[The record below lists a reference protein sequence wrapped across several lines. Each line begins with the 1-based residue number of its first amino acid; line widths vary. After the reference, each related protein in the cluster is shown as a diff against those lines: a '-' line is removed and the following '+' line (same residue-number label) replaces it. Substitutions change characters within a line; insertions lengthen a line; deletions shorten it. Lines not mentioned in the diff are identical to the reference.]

1 MANLL
6 IVTEKPSVA
15 KSIASALG
23 VKENEKHEGYI
34 EGFSDYFGIKVW
46 VTWCL
51 GHLVQMSNPE
61 AYDPKYAK
69 WRLEDLP
76 ILPEEFRYEVIP
88 ETEKQF
94 RIVAE
99 LMNLVGKSEQDK
111 REKSTLSQ
119 GNKFLVPVERLICAT
134 DAGREGE
141 LIFRLVYH
149 KAGCTK
155 PFDRLWISSMEDS
168 AIREGFHTLR
178 PSFEYD
184 NLYQAAL
191 CRERADWIVGINAT
205 RLFSCLYKQTLN
217 VGRVMTPTLAMV
229 VMRDAAIRAFSPEAF
244 YTVQLELA
252 GCSVTSRRFKD
263 RSEAEELLKSCQA
276 EGSADILEVTRKA
289 KTENP
294 PLRYDLTSLQRDAS
308 RICGFTAQQ
317 TLDYLQSL
325 YEKKVVTYPRTD
337 SHYLTSDMKPNL
349 VSLIHASS
357 EKLGLMTDGTNLTA
371 GAGRVINDSKVTD
384 HHAILPTR
392 HLKDADLR
400 ILSNG
405 ERKILTL
412 VTVRAATA
420 ISPPCRYDET
430 VIRMMCGG
438 EAFSLK
444 GRTVTDKG
452 WRMIEEQL
460 IPPKTRKKEPDTGAF
475 REGSRIPIDKASL
488 NEGRTSPP
496 ARYSEDTLLHSMETA
511 GNGGT
516 DSSGSETAKIPEDAE
531 RRGLGTS
538 ATRAGIIEKLVKKG
552 FLARSRDKKKLLL
565 RATDKG
571 TALITVMP
579 ELIQS
584 VALTADWEEKLLQIE
599 RGEYSPDRFMQEI
612 EQMVTELVSTYEAAG
627 DPEILLPSRRVTGKC
642 PHCGSDI
649 IETGKGWKC
658 TGRDCRFMI
667 WKENAYFNS
676 IGISLTEKMAEDLI
690 SNGRILVNSCL
701 SKKSGKRYAAVITL
715 ETGPDGIVHYSM
727 TFPDKTR
734 K

>member
-1 MANLL
+1 MILV
-6 IVTEKPSVA
+6 ITEKPSVA
-15 KSIASALG
+15 QSLALVIG
-23 VKENEKHEGYI
+23 AGKRHEGYL
-34 EGFSDYFGIKVW
+34 EGNGYLVS
-46 VTWCL
+46 WCI
-51 GHLVQMSNPE
+51 GHLVELAPPD
-61 AYDPKYAK
+61 AYDEKLRK
-69 WRLEDLP
+69 WRYEDLP
-76 ILPEEFRYEVIP
+76 VLPQEWKYEVSP
-88 ETEKQF
+88 STKKQF
-94 RIVAE
+94 EVLKK
-99 LMNLVGKSEQDK
+99 LMGRKD
-111 REKSTLSQ
+111 
-119 GNKFLVPVERLICAT
+119 VERLICAT

-229 VMRDAAIRAFSPEAF
+229 VMRDAAIRAFSAEAF

-252 GCSVTSRRFKD
+252 GCTVTSRRFKD
-263 RSEAEELLKSCQA
+263 RSEAEELLNTCKA

-294 PLRYDLTSLQRDAS
+294 PLLYDLTSLQRDAS

-337 SHYLTSDMKPNL
+337 SHYLTSDMKPKL
-349 VSLIHASS
+349 VSLVQASS
-357 EKLGLMTDGTNLTA
+357 EKLGLRVDGTHLA
-371 GAGRVINDSKVTD
+371 IGAERIINDSKVTD

-412 VTVRAATA
+412 VTVRAASA

-430 VIRMMCGG
+430 VIRMTCGG

-452 WRMIEEQL
+452 WHMIEEQL
-460 IPPKTRKKEPDTGAF
+460 IPPKTKKKEPDTGAF

-496 ARYSEDTLLHSMETA
+496 ASYSEDTLLHSMETA

-579 ELIQS
+579 ELTQS
-584 VALTADWEEKLLQIE
+584 VALTADWEEKLLRIE
-599 RGEYSPDRFMQEI
+599 RGEYSPDLFMQEI

-627 DPEILLPSRRVTGKC
+627 DPEILLPSRRVIGKC

-676 IGISLTEKMAEDLI
+676 LGISLTEKMAEDLI

-715 ETGPDGIVHYSM
+715 ETGPDGTVHYSM

-734 K
+734 

>member
-1 MANLL
+1 MILV
-6 IVTEKPSVA
+6 ITEKPSVA
-15 KSIASALG
+15 QSLALVIG
-23 VKENEKHEGYI
+23 AGKRHEGYL
-34 EGFSDYFGIKVW
+34 EGNGYLVS
-46 VTWCL
+46 WCI
-51 GHLVQMSNPE
+51 GHLVELAPPD
-61 AYDPKYAK
+61 AYDEKLRK
-69 WRLEDLP
+69 WRYEDLP
-76 ILPEEFRYEVIP
+76 VLPQEWKYEVSP
-88 ETEKQF
+88 STKKQF
-94 RIVAE
+94 EVLKK
-99 LMNLVGKSEQDK
+99 LMGRKD
-111 REKSTLSQ
+111 
-119 GNKFLVPVERLICAT
+119 VERLICAT

-229 VMRDAAIRAFSPEAF
+229 VMRDATIRAFSPEAF

-294 PLRYDLTSLQRDAS
+294 PLLYDLTSLQRDAS

-337 SHYLTSDMKPNL
+337 SHYLTSDMKPKL
-349 VSLIHASS
+349 VSLVQASS
-357 EKLGLMTDGTNLTA
+357 EKLGLRVDGTHLA
-371 GAGRVINDSKVTD
+371 IGAERIINDSKVTD

-412 VTVRAATA
+412 VTVRAASA

-430 VIRMMCGG
+430 VIRMTCGG

-452 WRMIEEQL
+452 WHMIEEQL
-460 IPPKTRKKEPDTGAF
+460 IPPKTKKKEPDTGAF

-496 ARYSEDTLLHSMETA
+496 ASYSEDTLLHSMETA

-584 VALTADWEEKLLQIE
+584 VALTADWEEKLLRIE
-599 RGEYSPDRFMQEI
+599 RGEYSPDLFMQEI

-627 DPEILLPSRRVTGKC
+627 DPEILLPSRRVIGKC

-676 IGISLTEKMAEDLI
+676 LGISLTEKMAEDLI

-715 ETGPDGIVHYSM
+715 ETGPDGTVHYSM
-727 TFPDKTR
+727 TFPDRTR
-734 K
+734 

>member
-1 MANLL
+1 MKLVIA
-6 IVTEKPSVA
+6 EKPSVA
-15 KSIASALG
+15 QSIARVIGAAGRKDGYL
-23 VKENEKHEGYI
+23 EGNGYLV
-34 EGFSDYFGIKVW
+34 S
-46 VTWCL
+46 WCV
-51 GHLVQMSNPE
+51 GHLVELSAPE
-61 AYDPKYAK
+61 TYDERYSK

-76 ILPEEFRYEVIP
+76 ILPDSWLYQVSP
-88 ETEKQF
+88 GTKKQF
-94 RIVAE
+94 GILKE
-99 LMNLVGKSEQDK
+99 LMK
-111 REKSTLSQ
+111 
-119 GNKFLVPVERLICAT
+119 RLICAT

-155 PFDRLWISSMEDS
+155 PFDRLWISSMEDA
-168 AIREGFHTLR
+168 AIREGFRTLR
-178 PSFEYD
+178 PSSDYD

-191 CRERADWIVGINAT
+191 CRERADWIVGNNTT

-229 VMRDAAIRAFSPEAF
+229 VMRDAAIHAFSPEAF

-263 RSEAEELLKSCQA
+263 RSEAEELLNACKA
-276 EGSADILEVTRKA
+276 EVSADIVEVTCTE

-294 PLRYDLTSLQRDAS
+294 PLLYDLTSLQRDAS

-337 SHYLTSDMKPNL
+337 SHYLTSDMKPGL
-349 VSLIHASS
+349 VSLVHASS
-357 EKLGLMTDGTNLTA
+357 EKLGLMTDGADLAA

-412 VTVRAATA
+412 VTVRAASA
-420 ISPPCRYDET
+420 ISPPCRFNET
-430 VIRMMCGG
+430 VIRMTCGG

-488 NEGRTSPP
+488 NEGKTSPP
-496 ARYSEDTLLHSMETA
+496 ASYSEDTLLHSMETA

-516 DSSGSETAKIPEDAE
+516 DTGGSETAWIPEDAE

-552 FLARSRDKKKLLL
+552 FLARSREKKKLLL
-565 RATDKG
+565 KATDKG

-690 SNGRILVNSCL
+690 SNGRILVNSCV
-701 SKKSGKRYAAVITL
+701 SKKNGKRYAAVITL
-715 ETGPDGIVHYSM
+715 ETGPDGTVHYSM

-734 K
+734 

>member
-1 MANLL
+1 
-6 IVTEKPSVA
+6 
-15 KSIASALG
+15 
-23 VKENEKHEGYI
+23 
-34 EGFSDYFGIKVW
+34 
-46 VTWCL
+46 
-51 GHLVQMSNPE
+51 
-61 AYDPKYAK
+61 
-69 WRLEDLP
+69 
-76 ILPEEFRYEVIP
+76 
-88 ETEKQF
+88 
-94 RIVAE
+94 
-99 LMNLVGKSEQDK
+99 
-111 REKSTLSQ
+111 
-119 GNKFLVPVERLICAT
+119 
-134 DAGREGE
+134 
-141 LIFRLVYH
+141 
-149 KAGCTK
+149 
-155 PFDRLWISSMEDS
+155 
-168 AIREGFHTLR
+168 
-178 PSFEYD
+178 
-184 NLYQAAL
+184 
-191 CRERADWIVGINAT
+191 
-205 RLFSCLYKQTLN
+205 
-217 VGRVMTPTLAMV
+217 MTPTLAMV
-229 VMRDAAIRAFSPEAF
+229 VMRDATIRAFSPEAF

-294 PLRYDLTSLQRDAS
+294 PLLYDLTSLQRDAS

-337 SHYLTSDMKPNL
+337 SHYLTSDMKPKL
-349 VSLIHASS
+349 VSLVQASS
-357 EKLGLMTDGTNLTA
+357 EKLGLRVDGTHLA
-371 GAGRVINDSKVTD
+371 IGAERIINDSKVTD

-412 VTVRAATA
+412 VTVRAASA

-430 VIRMMCGG
+430 VIRMTCGG

-452 WRMIEEQL
+452 WHMIEEQL
-460 IPPKTRKKEPDTGAF
+460 IPPKTKKKEPDTGAF

-496 ARYSEDTLLHSMETA
+496 ASYSEDTLLHSMETA

-584 VALTADWEEKLLQIE
+584 VALTADWEEKLLRIE
-599 RGEYSPDRFMQEI
+599 RGEYSPDLFMQEI

-627 DPEILLPSRRVTGKC
+627 DPEILLPSRRVIGKC

-676 IGISLTEKMAEDLI
+676 LGISLTEKMAEDLI

-715 ETGPDGIVHYSM
+715 ETGPDGTVHYSM
-727 TFPDKTR
+727 AFPDKTG
-734 K
+734 

>member
-1 MANLL
+1 MILV
-6 IVTEKPSVA
+6 ITEKPSVA
-15 KSIASALG
+15 QSLARVIGAGKR
-23 VKENEKHEGYI
+23 HEGYL
-34 EGFSDYFGIKVW
+34 EGNGYLVS
-46 VTWCL
+46 WCI
-51 GHLVQMSNPE
+51 GHLVELAPPD
-61 AYDPKYAK
+61 AYDEKLRK
-69 WRLEDLP
+69 WRYEDLP
-76 ILPEEFRYEVIP
+76 VLPQEWKYEVSP
-88 ETEKQF
+88 GTKKQF
-94 RIVAE
+94 EVLKKLIGR
-99 LMNLVGKSEQDK
+99 KD
-111 REKSTLSQ
+111 
-119 GNKFLVPVERLICAT
+119 VERLICAT

-168 AIREGFHTLR
+168 AIREGFRTLR
-178 PSFEYD
+178 PSSEYD

-229 VMRDAAIRAFSPEAF
+229 VMRDATIRAFSPEAF

-252 GCSVTSRRFKD
+252 GCSVTSRRFQD
-263 RSEAEELLKSCQA
+263 RSEAEELLNTCKA

-294 PLRYDLTSLQRDAS
+294 PLLYDLTSLQRDAS

-337 SHYLTSDMKPNL
+337 SHYLTSDMKPGL
-349 VSLIHASS
+349 VSLVHASS
-357 EKLGLMTDGTNLTA
+357 EKLGLRTDGTDLAA

-412 VTVRAATA
+412 VTVRAASA
-420 ISPPCRYDET
+420 ISPPCRFDET
-430 VIRMMCGG
+430 VIRMTCGG

-452 WRMIEEQL
+452 WHMIEEQL

-496 ARYSEDTLLHSMETA
+496 ASYSEDTLLHSMETA

-627 DPEILLPSRRVTGKC
+627 DPEILLPSRRVIGKC

-715 ETGPDGIVHYSM
+715 ETGPDGTVHYSM
-727 TFPDKTR
+727 AFPDKTR
-734 K
+734 

>member
-1 MANLL
+1 MILV
-6 IVTEKPSVA
+6 ITEKPSVA
-15 KSIASALG
+15 QSLARVIGAGKR
-23 VKENEKHEGYI
+23 HEGYL
-34 EGFSDYFGIKVW
+34 EGSGYLVS
-46 VTWCL
+46 WCI
-51 GHLVQMSNPE
+51 GHLIELAPPE
-61 AYDPKYAK
+61 AYDEKLRK
-69 WRLEDLP
+69 WRYEDLP
-76 ILPEEFRYEVIP
+76 VLPQEWKYEVSP
-88 ETEKQF
+88 DTKKQF
-94 RIVAE
+94 EVLKK
-99 LMNLVGKSEQDK
+99 LMGRKDVD
-111 REKSTLSQ
+111 
-119 GNKFLVPVERLICAT
+119 RLICAT

-155 PFDRLWISSMEDS
+155 PFDRLWISSMEDT
-168 AIREGFHTLR
+168 AIREGFRTLR
-178 PSFEYD
+178 PSSDYD

-244 YTVQLELA
+244 FTVQLELA
-252 GCSVTSRRFKD
+252 GCTVTSRRFQD
-263 RSEAEELLKSCQA
+263 RSEAEELLNTCKA
-276 EGSADILEVTRKA
+276 EGSAEILEVTRKE

-294 PLRYDLTSLQRDAS
+294 PLLYDLTNLQRDAS

-317 TLDYLQSL
+317 TLNYLQSL

-349 VSLIHASS
+349 VSLVHASS
-357 EKLGLMTDGTNLTA
+357 EKLGLMTDGTDLTA
-371 GAGRVINDSKVTD
+371 GAGRVINDPKVTD

-412 VTVRAATA
+412 VTVRAASA

-430 VIRMMCGG
+430 VIRMTCGG

-452 WRMIEEQL
+452 WHMIEEQL

-488 NEGRTSPP
+488 NEGKTSPP
-496 ARYSEDTLLHSMETA
+496 ASYSEDTLLHSMETA

-538 ATRAGIIEKLVKKG
+538 ATRAGVIEKLVKKG
-552 FLARSRDKKKLLL
+552 FLERNREKKKLLL
-565 RATDKG
+565 KATDKG
-571 TALITVMP
+571 TSLITVMP

-642 PHCGSDI
+642 PHCGSYI

-658 TGRDCRFMI
+658 TGRDCRFMV

-715 ETGPDGIVHYSM
+715 ETGPDGAVHYSM
-727 TFPDKTR
+727 TFPNKTR
-734 K
+734 

>member
-1 MANLL
+1 
-6 IVTEKPSVA
+6 
-15 KSIASALG
+15 
-23 VKENEKHEGYI
+23 
-34 EGFSDYFGIKVW
+34 
-46 VTWCL
+46 
-51 GHLVQMSNPE
+51 
-61 AYDPKYAK
+61 
-69 WRLEDLP
+69 
-76 ILPEEFRYEVIP
+76 
-88 ETEKQF
+88 
-94 RIVAE
+94 
-99 LMNLVGKSEQDK
+99 
-111 REKSTLSQ
+111 
-119 GNKFLVPVERLICAT
+119 
-134 DAGREGE
+134 
-141 LIFRLVYH
+141 
-149 KAGCTK
+149 
-155 PFDRLWISSMEDS
+155 
-168 AIREGFHTLR
+168 
-178 PSFEYD
+178 
-184 NLYQAAL
+184 
-191 CRERADWIVGINAT
+191 
-205 RLFSCLYKQTLN
+205 
-217 VGRVMTPTLAMV
+217 
-229 VMRDAAIRAFSPEAF
+229 
-244 YTVQLELA
+244 
-252 GCSVTSRRFKD
+252 
-263 RSEAEELLKSCQA
+263 
-276 EGSADILEVTRKA
+276 
-289 KTENP
+289 
-294 PLRYDLTSLQRDAS
+294 
-308 RICGFTAQQ
+308 
-317 TLDYLQSL
+317 
-325 YEKKVVTYPRTD
+325 
-337 SHYLTSDMKPNL
+337 MKPNL
-349 VSLIHASS
+349 VSLVHASS
-357 EKLGLMTDGTNLTA
+357 EKLGLMTDGTDLAA

-412 VTVRAATA
+412 VTIRAASA
-420 ISPPCRYDET
+420 ISPPCRFDET
-430 VIRMMCGG
+430 VIRMTCGG

-452 WRMIEEQL
+452 WHMIEEQL
-460 IPPKTRKKEPDTGAF
+460 IPPKTRKKESDTGAF
-475 REGSRIPIDKASL
+475 REGSRIPLDKASL

-496 ARYSEDTLLHSMETA
+496 AGYSEDTLLHSMETA

-516 DSSGSETAKIPEDAE
+516 DADGSETARIPEDAE

-552 FLARSRDKKKLLL
+552 FLARSREKKKLLL
-565 RATDKG
+565 KATDKG

-627 DPEILLPSRRVTGKC
+627 DPEILLPSRRVIGKC

-658 TGRDCRFMI
+658 TGRDCRFMV

-715 ETGPDGIVHYSM
+715 ETGPDGTVHYSM

>member
-1 MANLL
+1 MILV
-6 IVTEKPSVA
+6 ITEKPSVA
-15 KSIASALG
+15 QSLALVIG
-23 VKENEKHEGYI
+23 AGKRHEGYL
-34 EGFSDYFGIKVW
+34 EGNGYLVS
-46 VTWCL
+46 WCI
-51 GHLVQMSNPE
+51 GHLVELAPPD
-61 AYDPKYAK
+61 AYDEKLRK
-69 WRLEDLP
+69 WRYEDLP
-76 ILPEEFRYEVIP
+76 VLPQEWKYEVSP
-88 ETEKQF
+88 STKKQF
-94 RIVAE
+94 EVLKK
-99 LMNLVGKSEQDK
+99 LMGRKD
-111 REKSTLSQ
+111 
-119 GNKFLVPVERLICAT
+119 VERLICAT

-229 VMRDAAIRAFSPEAF
+229 VMRDATIRAFSPEAF

-294 PLRYDLTSLQRDAS
+294 PLLYDLTSLQRDAS

-337 SHYLTSDMKPNL
+337 SHYLTSDMKPKL
-349 VSLIHASS
+349 VSLVQASS
-357 EKLGLMTDGTNLTA
+357 EKLGLRVDGTHLA
-371 GAGRVINDSKVTD
+371 IGAERIINDSKVTD

-412 VTVRAATA
+412 VTVRAASA

-430 VIRMMCGG
+430 VIRMTCGG

-452 WRMIEEQL
+452 WHMIEEQL
-460 IPPKTRKKEPDTGAF
+460 IPPKTKKKEPDTGAF

-496 ARYSEDTLLHSMETA
+496 ASYSEDTLLHSMETA

-627 DPEILLPSRRVTGKC
+627 DPEILLPSRRVIGKC

-676 IGISLTEKMAEDLI
+676 LGISLTEKMAEDLI

-715 ETGPDGIVHYSM
+715 ETGPDGTVHYSM

-734 K
+734 

>member
-1 MANLL
+1 MILV
-6 IVTEKPSVA
+6 ITEKPSVA
-15 KSIASALG
+15 QSLALVIG
-23 VKENEKHEGYI
+23 AGKRHEGYL
-34 EGFSDYFGIKVW
+34 EGNDYLVS
-46 VTWCL
+46 WCI
-51 GHLVQMSNPE
+51 GHLVELASPD
-61 AYDPKYAK
+61 AYDEKLRK
-69 WRLEDLP
+69 WRYEDLP
-76 ILPEEFRYEVIP
+76 VLPQEWKYEVSP
-88 ETEKQF
+88 GTKKQF
-94 RIVAE
+94 EVLKK
-99 LMNLVGKSEQDK
+99 LMGRKD
-111 REKSTLSQ
+111 
-119 GNKFLVPVERLICAT
+119 VERLICAT

-155 PFDRLWISSMEDS
+155 PFDRLWISSMEDA
-168 AIREGFHTLR
+168 AIREGFLTLR
-178 PSFEYD
+178 PSSEYD

-229 VMRDAAIRAFSPEAF
+229 VMRDAAIRTFSPEAF
-244 YTVQLELA
+244 FTVQLELA
-252 GCSVTSRRFKD
+252 GCTVTSRRFQD
-263 RSEAEELLKSCQA
+263 RSEAEELLNTCKA

-294 PLRYDLTSLQRDAS
+294 PLLYDLTSLQRDAS

-349 VSLIHASS
+349 VSLVHASS
-357 EKLGLMTDGTNLTA
+357 EKLGLRTDGTDLAA

-384 HHAILPTR
+384 HHAILPTQ

-400 ILSNG
+400 ILSNS

-412 VTVRAATA
+412 VTVRAASA
-420 ISPPCRYDET
+420 ISPPCRFDET
-430 VIRMMCGG
+430 VIRMTCGG

-444 GRTVTDKG
+444 GRTITDKG
-452 WRMIEEQL
+452 WHMIEEQL
-460 IPPKTRKKEPDTGAF
+460 IPPKTKKKEPDTGAF
-475 REGSRIPIDKASL
+475 REGSRIPINKASL
-488 NEGRTSPP
+488 NEGKTSPP
-496 ARYSEDTLLHSMETA
+496 AGYSEDTLLHSMETA

-516 DSSGSETAKIPEDAE
+516 DTGGSETARIPEDAE

-538 ATRAGIIEKLVKKG
+538 ATRAGVIEKLVKKG
-552 FLARSRDKKKLLL
+552 FLARSREKKKLLL
-565 RATDKG
+565 KATDKG

-599 RGEYSPDRFMQEI
+599 RGDYSPDRFMQEI

-715 ETGPDGIVHYSM
+715 ETGPDGTVHYSM

-734 K
+734 

>member
-1 MANLL
+1 MILV
-6 IVTEKPSVA
+6 ITEKPSVA
-15 KSIASALG
+15 QSLARVIGADKR
-23 VKENEKHEGYI
+23 HEGYL
-34 EGFSDYFGIKVW
+34 EGNGYLVS
-46 VTWCL
+46 WCI
-51 GHLVQMSNPE
+51 GHLVELAPPD
-61 AYDPKYAK
+61 AYDEKLRK
-69 WRLEDLP
+69 WRYEDLP
-76 ILPEEFRYEVIP
+76 VLPQEWKYEVSP
-88 ETEKQF
+88 GTKKQF
-94 RIVAE
+94 EVLKK
-99 LMNLVGKSEQDK
+99 LMGRKD
-111 REKSTLSQ
+111 
-119 GNKFLVPVERLICAT
+119 VERLICAT

-168 AIREGFHTLR
+168 AIREGFRTLH

-263 RSEAEELLKSCQA
+263 RSEAEELLNACKA
-276 EGSADILEVTRKA
+276 EGSADIVEVTRKE

-294 PLRYDLTSLQRDAS
+294 PLLYDLTSLQRDAS

-337 SHYLTSDMKPNL
+337 SHYLTSDMKPGL
-349 VSLIHASS
+349 VSLVHASS
-357 EKLGLMTDGTNLTA
+357 EKLGLMTDGTDLAA

-405 ERKILTL
+405 ERKVLTL
-412 VTVRAATA
+412 VTVRAASA
-420 ISPPCRYDET
+420 ISPPCRFDET
-430 VIRMMCGG
+430 VIRMTCGG

-444 GRTVTDKG
+444 GRTITDKG
-452 WRMIEEQL
+452 WHMIEEQL

-475 REGSRIPIDKASL
+475 RQGIRIPIDKASL

-496 ARYSEDTLLHSMETA
+496 AGYSEDTLLHSMETA

-516 DSSGSETAKIPEDAE
+516 DADGSETARIPEDAE

-538 ATRAGIIEKLVKKG
+538 ATRAGVIEKLVKKG
-552 FLARSRDKKKLLL
+552 FLARSREKKKLLL
-565 RATDKG
+565 KATDKG

-627 DPEILLPSRRVTGKC
+627 DPEILLPSRKVTGKC

-715 ETGPDGIVHYSM
+715 ETGPDGTVHYSM

-734 K
+734 